1 MIAFAEIRT
10 YSMEQFT
17 FCKMI
22 RKISWAISLM
32 IRLNFDLLDFCNP
45 NVTKCF
51 GCQGHFRQNNQL
63 PECPRNL
70 IIVSK
75 TRRPYRGK
83 ERNMKGDIIKC
94 IFSSI
99 RKMREEAGSLSY
111 HIVSLLPFWSKMT
124 FPEHRECLSAASIK
138 FKLTFCVVMFLKK
151 KQPCVSMLLNRDL

>member
-1 MIAFAEIRT
+1 MVMIAFAEIRT

-22 RKISWAISLM
+22 RKISLAISLM

-83 ERNMKGDIIKC
+83 ERNMKEGTLSNVYFHLFEKC
-94 IFSSI
+94 
-99 RKMREEAGSLSY
+99 
-111 HIVSLLPFWSKMT
+111 V
-124 FPEHRECLSAASIK
+124 
-138 FKLTFCVVMFLKK
+138 K
-151 KQPCVSMLLNRDL
+151 KQDPYLITSLVFCHSDLK

>member
-1 MIAFAEIRT
+1 MVMTAFAEIRT

-75 TRRPYRGK
+75 MRRPYRGK
-83 ERNMKGDIIKC
+83 DGNMKEGTFSNVYFHLSEKC
-94 IFSSI
+94 
-99 RKMREEAGSLSY
+99 
-111 HIVSLLPFWSKMT
+111 V
-124 FPEHRECLSAASIK
+124 
-138 FKLTFCVVMFLKK
+138 K
-151 KQPCVSMLLNRDL
+151 KQDPYLITSLVFCHSDLKWHFLNIANACQQQASSLNWHFVLLCF

>member
-22 RKISWAISLM
+22 RKISLAISLM

-51 GCQGHFRQNNQL
+51 GFQGHFRHKSAS
-63 PECPRNL
+63 RM
-70 IIVSK
+70 SK
-75 TRRPYRGK
+75 ESYNCFKDEKTLSGK
-83 ERNMKGDIIKC
+83 GWKHERGDILKC

-111 HIVSLLPFWSKMT
+111 HIVSLLLFWSKMT

-138 FKLTFCVVMFLKK
+138 FKLTFCVVM
-151 KQPCVSMLLNRDL
+151 V